1 MHHAFRM
8 ELLLNMSI
16 FSHEVDKPNH
26 KNFVNTPRENRC
38 SNNKKLLMLSYHCYT
53 AKFINI

>member
-1 MHHAFRM
+1 MHHAFSM

-26 KNFVNTPRENRC
+26 ENSVNTPRENRC
-38 SNNKKLLMLSYHCYT
+38 SNKKLLTLSHLCYT
-53 AKFINI
+53 AKFVNT